1 MNSSDYQVHFQIPPN
16 VQAINFHFQVQHQE
30 QNENIYE
37 QNRAFQQQN
46 KELQQK
52 LADTEHL
59 YQREHNLHQYYEEK
73 KNKWKSD
80 YYSLLEQQYSANAT
94 MEQCQWQISRQTKE
108 ISKNTKMM
116 EEYQQKISH
125 QERLLKKCKNL
136 NLAERN
142 LNLQNEVD
150 SYESIFFDI
159 SQMAD
164 KGDIKGIQNKIDAYW
179 DDYLSLE

>member
-1 MNSSDYQVHFQIPPN
+1 
-16 VQAINFHFQVQHQE
+16 
-30 QNENIYE
+30 
-37 QNRAFQQQN
+37 
-46 KELQQK
+46 
-52 LADTEHL
+52 
-59 YQREHNLHQYYEEK
+59 
-73 KNKWKSD
+73 
-80 YYSLLEQQYSANAT
+80 

-116 EEYQQKISH
+116 EEYQQKISQ